1 MSSALLELPP
11 EIRNFIFELVVVSP
25 RPLGAGLSVRWESE
39 IAVSQTKVSPRQPA
53 LAHVNRQLRDECLA
67 IFYGQN
73 AFLIERGVL
82 SGYELRCWWRRFANE
97 HAKKHLRHLVYRFS
111 SPHTSGRQPEEQE
124 VHLELDGP
132 NSLQL
137 KIEGEIALACLCK
150 PIADLQAA
158 DNATE
163 DGVMMEGLLFAL
175 ENEIVADMLEVL
187 AQMYYAQ
194 LFSHYLD
201 LHPEIV
207 CTGCGKTRWVSASLG
222 IS

>member
-1 MSSALLELPP
+1 MSPALLGLPAEL
-11 EIRNFIFELVVVSP
+11 RNFIFELAIISP
-25 RPLGAGLSVRWESE
+25 HPLRAGLSVRWESE
-39 IAVSQTKVSPRQPA
+39 LAVSQTKVSPGQPA
-53 LAHVNRQLRDECLA
+53 LARVNRQLRDECLA

-73 AFLIERGVL
+73 AFLVDRSIL
-82 SGYELRCWWRRFANE
+82 SGHELRSWWRKFANE
-97 HAKKHLRHLVYRFS
+97 HAQKHLRHLVYRFS

-124 VHLELDGP
+124 IHLELDGP
-132 NSLQL
+132 DSLQL
-137 KIEGEIALACLCK
+137 KIEGEIASACLCK

-163 DGVMMEGLLFAL
+163 DGVVMEGLLFAL

-194 LFSHYLD
+194 VFSHYLD

-207 CTGCGKTRWVSASLG
+207 CTGCGKTRWV
-222 IS
+222 